1 MFIYFS
7 DILNSVARNTSD
19 NVNMISQ
26 RALYNFHRIYFIEIS
41 FVLVVLWNSDC
52 LKINDTVTISLA
64 TLLLLLK
71 YWILTCCINI
81 FEMEY
86 RYFC

>member
-7 DILNSVARNTSD
+7 NILNCLARNTSD
-19 NVNMISQ
+19 NVNMMSQ
-26 RALYNFHRIYFIEIS
+26 RAPFNFHRIYFIKIS

-52 LKINDTVTISLA
+52 LKTNDTVRINLA

-71 YWILTCCINI
+71 YWILTCCITI
-81 FEMEY
+81 F
-86 RYFC
+86 